1 MKRRVVITGVG
12 CVTSLGVGIEPTW
25 AGLVAGRSGLQR
37 STRIAPGAF
46 ACSLAGEVREFTARD
61 FVPKSYRKATK
72 VMAKDTEL
80 AVAAAHLAVKD
91 AGIVTREQAEGGGAT
106 PTYPPG
112 RVGCHIG
119 AGLIAAETDELSS
132 ALASSCG
139 GEGAS
144 DNAGGFS
151 LRRWGTGGDS
161 SGGMNNLPPL
171 WMLKYLPNMLACH
184 VTIIHGAEGPSNTL
198 TCAEASGLLCA
209 GESARVIERGA
220 ADICFAG
227 SAESKLNHM
236 GFLRQGLA
244 GRLAD
249 TGDSDDAS
257 SVMRPYDAAS
267 KGTVLGEAAG
277 ILILEEAASAKARGR
292 TPYATLLGFGAAHSG
307 GAGLAILPDG
317 SPNDGLVLAIER
329 ALNDAGV
336 SADQIDAIVPQ
347 ACGVPVTDAA
357 EAGALREVFG
367 DRLASIPLVTLAPMI
382 GECAAGNGGVHLG
395 VAAMCMREQTIPAR
409 LHAGTPAPGLA
420 ADASPTRQAP
430 LRHVLVCSGSL
441 GGQNAALVLG
451 RAAS

>member
-1 MKRRVVITGVG
+1 M
-12 CVTSLGVGIEPTW
+12 
-25 AGLVAGRSGLQR
+25 VAGRTGVLR

-46 ACSLAGEVREFTARD
+46 PCSIAGEVREFTARN

-72 VMAKDTEL
+72 VMARDTEL

-91 AGIVTREQAEGGGAT
+91 AGLVTREATESGVAT
-106 PTYPPG
+106 PTYPSE
-112 RVGCHIG
+112 RMGCHIG

-132 ALASSCG
+132 ALASSCDGAGATG
-139 GEGAS
+139 G
-144 DNAGGFS
+144 AGGFS

-220 ADICFAG
+220 ADVCFAG

-249 TGDSDDAS
+249 TGDATDAS
-257 SVMRPYDAAS
+257 SVMRPYDASS

-277 ILILEEAASAKARGR
+277 ILILEEAASAKARGHK
-292 TPYATLLGFGAAHSG
+292 PYAELLGFGAAHTTG
-307 GAGLAILPDG
+307 AGAGLPILASG
-317 SPNDGLVLAIER
+317 KVNDGLTLAIER
-329 ALNDAGV
+329 ALQDAGIR
-336 SADQIDAIVPQ
+336 ADRIDAIVPQ
-347 ACGVPVTDAA
+347 ACGVATCDFA
-357 EAGALREVFG
+357 EAGSLRAIFG
-367 DRLASIPLVTLAPMI
+367 ERLSSIPIVTLAPMI

-395 VAAMCMREQTIPAR
+395 VAAMCLREQTLPAR
-409 LHAGTPAPGLA
+409 IHAGRAGLGL
-420 ADASPTRQAP
+420 DAGSAPTRKAA
-430 LRHVLVCSGSL
+430 LGHVLVCSGSV
-441 GGQNAALVLG
+441 GGQNAAVVLG